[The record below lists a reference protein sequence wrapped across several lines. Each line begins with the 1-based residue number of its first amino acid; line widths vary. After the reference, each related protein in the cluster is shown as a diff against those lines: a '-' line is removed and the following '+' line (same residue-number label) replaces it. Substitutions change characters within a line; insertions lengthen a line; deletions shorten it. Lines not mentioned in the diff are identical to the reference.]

1 MKTDVKARVAILG
14 LSEDKTRY
22 AYKAAEKLRHYG
34 FRDVYGVNPAA
45 QGEADLPILP
55 RLDDLPQPV
64 DTLTLYVGPTRSE
77 KLAAEILKLRP
88 RRIIFNP
95 GAENQRLA
103 HQAEKAGIEVV
114 EGCTLVMLST
124 GLF

>member
-1 MKTDVKARVAILG
+1 MG
-14 LSEDKTRY
+14 LSEDKQRY
-22 AYKAAEKLRHYG
+22 AYRAAEKLKQHG
-34 FRDVYGVNPAA
+34 FRDLFGVHPTAAGDPA
-45 QGEADLPILP
+45 LSVPIVPKLGA
-55 RLDDLPQPV
+55 LPQPV

-77 KLAAEILKLRP
+77 KMIEDILELKP

-95 GAENQRLA
+95 GAENHRLA